1 MSEMADLTIN
11 GLLKQGYSGYSVR
24 YILMNP
30 EFRNRVLNDV
40 SVRGNE
46 TAKNLVMDKLAVGG
60 KVLITGPTGEAK
72 TLFAR
77 VLLDHIVR
85 EINNYKYH
93 IGGCP
98 FLEDAGY
105 LVDVIKQFEANPFAG
120 IRVMQSLCP
129 FCREKIEKALS
140 VGDEDIKLDN
150 TNSILSIP
158 PKEVIKRLGTVK
170 AEKTLVRRS
179 QLDPRTDPES
189 LYMLLAGVEN
199 LEELFGKETTTTYAA
214 TSHKVGVLSQGFLVV
229 NEIQRLSLS
238 LLEALMGFLEEPM
251 GIKYNIQGETVYIDG
266 AVIFTSNA
274 PLTVFGEES
283 QPIINRIPEVL
294 WPARSL
300 ESRIQIVKDMFNEQ
314 LILSRGRITA
324 NPSIIQLHGLEE
336 KETVDFVSRLAV
348 EFLAFIGNNSLP
360 ETLKTRGLRSESR
373 MARADFYSGL
383 DEIHDPQRN
392 PHIDLRTMNNIIGE
406 TVLLQ
411 TIESK
416 DEKVNVVTLEHIRG
430 TLGAY
435 DIPVSMV
442 NDALQAIKVRLRTA
456 IKDSDIAI
464 SVKDISDDISKMKA
478 LSDEELEKLIIEYE
492 NLNKYPKEVVPKIL
506 EQIKPSYEQ
515 LLRIDYI

>member
-1 MSEMADLTIN
+1 MTLSI
-11 GLLKQGYSGYSVR
+11 GKLKKEGYSGYSVR
-24 YILMNP
+24 SILMNP
-30 EFRNRVLNDV
+30 EFRDRVLKDV

-46 TAKNLVMDKLAVGG
+46 TGKNLVMDKLAVGG

-85 EINNYKYH
+85 EVNNNKYH

-105 LVDVIKQFEANPFAG
+105 IISIINTFPANPFAG

-129 FCREKIEKALS
+129 YCRKNIEQVLS
-140 VGDEDIKLDN
+140 EDESPVDLDN
-150 TNSILSIP
+150 TNSILTIS
-158 PKEVIKRLGTVK
+158 PKDIVSKLEKVK
-170 AEKTLVRRS
+170 AEKTIVRRS

-214 TSHKVGVLSQGFLVV
+214 TSHKVGVLSHGFIVV
-229 NEIQRLSLS
+229 NEIQRLPLT
-238 LLEALMGFLEEPM
+238 LLESLMGFLEEPM
-251 GIKYNIQGETVYIDG
+251 GIKYNIQGEPVYIDG

-294 WPARSL
+294 WPARSV
-300 ESRIQIVKDMFNEQ
+300 ESREQIIKDMFDEQ
-314 LILSRGRITA
+314 IILSRKRITA
-324 NPSIIQLHGLEE
+324 NPSIIQLHELG
-336 KETVDFVSRLAV
+336 KKTTDYVSRLAV
-348 EFLAFIGNNSLP
+348 DFLAYLGNNSLP
-360 ETLKTRGLRSESR
+360 ESLKTKGIRSESR

-411 TIESK
+411 ARENK
-416 DEKVNVVTLEHIRG
+416 EEDVNVITLERIRG
-430 TLGAY
+430 TMNAY

-442 NDALQAIKVRLRTA
+442 NDALQQIKILLRTS
-456 IKDSDIAI
+456 IKESDI
-464 SVKDISDDISKMKA
+464 SVKVKDISEDISKMKA
-478 LSDEELEKLIIEYE
+478 LNDDELIELIIKFEG
-492 NLNKYPKEVVPKIL
+492 LDKFKETERMKIV
-506 EQIKPSYEQ
+506 EKIKASYEQ
-515 LLRIDYI
+515 LLKVDYI

>member
-1 MSEMADLTIN
+1 MADLTIN
-11 GLLKQGYSGYSVR
+11 DLMKNGYSGYSVR

-30 EFRNRVLNDV
+30 EFRSRVLNDV

-93 IGGCP
+93 IEGCP

-105 LVDVIKQFEANPFAG
+105 IVDVIKQFESNPFAG

-129 FCREKIEKALS
+129 FCRAKIEEALS
-140 VGDEDIKLDN
+140 QGEDDVKLDN
-150 TNSILSIP
+150 TNSILSIS
-158 PKEVIKRLGTVK
+158 PKEVTKRLGTVK

-199 LEELFGKETTTTYAA
+199 LEELFGKETKTTYAP
-214 TSHKVGVLSQGFLVV
+214 TSHKVGVLSQGFIVV

-238 LLEALMGFLEEPM
+238 LLESLMGFLEEPM
-251 GIKYNIQGETVYIDG
+251 GIKYNIQGESVYIDG

-314 LILSRGRITA
+314 MILSRRRITA
-324 NPSIIQLHGLEE
+324 NPSIIQLHGLE
-336 KETVDFVSRLAV
+336 KETHDFVSRLAV

-360 ETLKTRGLRSESR
+360 ETLKTKGLRSESR

-392 PHIDLRTMNNIIGE
+392 PHVDLRTMNNIVGE
-406 TVLLQ
+406 TVLLK
-411 TIESK
+411 TIENK
-416 DEKVNVVTLEHIRG
+416 DSDVNVVTLEQIRS

-435 DIPVSMV
+435 DIPVSMI
-442 NDALQAIKVRLRTA
+442 NDALQAIKIRLRTS

-464 SVKDISDDISKMKA
+464 SVKDISEDITKMKA

-492 NLNKYPKEVVPKIL
+492 GLSKTPKELIPKIIA
-506 EQIKPSYEQ
+506 QVKPSYEQ
-515 LLRIDYI
+515 LLRVDYI